1 MTVFQCSRDARDRV
15 KGIPRNAAKA
25 RFVDNA
31 IPIGFNFQSI
41 SSTPRDTFSNGN
53 AVRLHNH
60 QLQSVLS
67 LDCNCNKIV
76 MDCNCM
82 DCQDLV
88 LHLGQY
94 QDQFWNS
101 SMIKAL

>member
-53 AVRLHNH
+53 AVRNLVSRIAIAWIVKISFCI
-60 QLQSVLS
+60 SVS
-67 LDCNCNKIV
+67 
-76 MDCNCM
+76 
-82 DCQDLV
+82 
-88 LHLGQY
+88 
-94 QDQFWNS
+94 
-101 SMIKAL
+101 IKTSFGTQA